1 MKPCSKMRSSSC
13 PRPSRYGVVFSV
25 QALIRLPPLPGA
37 AGLTGGSVE
46 GWSQR
51 LNDRGSLVD
60 VKDVF
65 GSRSPLVRAL
75 HIPFFSH
82 SRRAWINTLLARQA
96 VTPFECETVSRFET
110 ERLKH
115 GLCERLDFVRVL
127 KLHQAIACRGCL
139 QSPTCARTHTRHT
152 HTHTHIERTVLTYT
166 CWGERESPCQV
177 TTACLA
183 HATQP

>member
-1 MKPCSKMRSSSC
+1 M
-13 PRPSRYGVVFSV
+13 
-25 QALIRLPPLPGA
+25 
-37 AGLTGGSVE
+37 
-46 GWSQR
+46 
-51 LNDRGSLVD
+51 D

-166 CWGERESPCQV
+166 CWGERECPCQV
-177 TTACLA
+177 TTTCPA
-183 HATQP
+183 HVAPNRNAPTRHRHRPRSFMAPPRRVALELLLNKFVCVWHCRRLCPISG